1 MYNSPADPALDLTKV
16 VFGRRGSFLAF
27 YLDDFSDGSYGHT
40 RLYLGSCSYLVGA
53 ANRNRLLRIRLLAG
67 GQEVPYA
74 IRATPT
80 LLRAE
85 SLAGYVE
92 FCIAEP
98 DLVRLKGE
106 GVALCLSA
114 DLPGHESA
122 KGREA
127 GCFEVDF
134 GMVNE
139 KYLFQPVAGRLQAQ
153 APFDYRQ
160 FGATSVSVTFLPPEG
175 ESAFEGAVLQ
185 FCTNALPRQDLAPF
199 GACVNALQADFDAW
213 QAKLPQPP
221 AGYATA
227 FGRAAYLLWSNVVRV
242 GGNLKS
248 EMISVDQLHC
258 AMAYSWQQSYQAVA
272 HARDLP
278 YAWQLLLSA
287 FDYQDEAGQLAEAAN
302 DTLSQ
307 YQTCKP
313 PIQGLVLRWLMD
325 HCDLGTI
332 PSAQLERLYGPL
344 GRWTEFWFTCRD
356 RAGTGLPA
364 YDHGDESGMDDTSLF
379 RAGVPLHAPDLAA
392 YLVVQMDALARLAA
406 LLGRPQESTCWTQR
420 ADALTGRLLD
430 AYWDG
435 QRFVALQG
443 DGPQTAV
450 AAESLQSYMPLVL
463 GSRLPADI
471 RAKLVAGLQAPGKF
485 MTPYGLAS
493 EAMDSPYFEL
503 SYAWTRGSINAPNQ
517 FLTVLALDSCGE
529 TALAT
534 RIATAYC
541 ANVEKHGPHQHFNPF
556 TGQPLTPFGFF
567 GLHYQPWTGW
577 AAGVFAALAGHYAAP
592 NPTVPQ
598 G

>member
-1 MYNSPADPALDLTKV
+1 MCNSPADTSFPLDLTKV

-53 ANRNRLLRIRLLAG
+53 ANRNRLLRIHLLVN
-67 GQEVPYA
+67 GQEVPYSVSA
-74 IRATPT
+74 KPAV
-80 LLRAE
+80 LRAE
-85 SLAGYVE
+85 ARAGFVE
-92 FCIAEP
+92 FCIAGP
-98 DLVRLKGE
+98 DLIRIKGE
-106 GVALCLSA
+106 GAALRLTA

-122 KGREA
+122 KGREQ

-139 KYLFQPVAGRLQAQ
+139 KYLFQPVEGRLQWE

-160 FGATSVSVTFLPPEG
+160 FGATLASVTFLPPEG
-175 ESAFEGAVLQ
+175 GNVFEGAVLQ
-185 FCTNALPRQDLAPF
+185 FCSNAPLQRDFVPF
-199 GACVNALQADFDAW
+199 EECVRSVQADFAAW

-221 AGYATA
+221 AKYATA
-227 FGRAAYLLWSNVVRV
+227 FGRASYLLWSNVVRV

-248 EMISVDQLHC
+248 PMISVDQMHC

-272 HARDLP
+272 HSKDVP

-287 FDYQDEAGQLAEAAN
+287 FDYQDEAGQLAEASN
-302 DTLSQ
+302 DSMSQ

-313 PIQGLVLRWLMD
+313 PIQGMVLRWLME
-325 HCDLGTI
+325 HCDLHSI
-332 PSAQLERLYGPL
+332 PQEQLERLYGPL
-344 GRWTEFWFTCRD
+344 GRWTDFWFTCRD

-379 RAGVPLHAPDLAA
+379 REGVPLHAPDLAA

-406 LLGRPQESTCWTQR
+406 LLGRTEESARWTQR
-420 ADALTGRLLD
+420 ADTLTEKLLA

-435 QRFVALQG
+435 ERFVALQG

-450 AAESLQSYMPLVL
+450 AAESLESYMPLVL
-463 GSRLPADI
+463 GRRLPAEI
-471 RAKLVAGLQAPGKF
+471 RARLVAGLQAPGKF

-529 TALAT
+529 EELAA

-541 ANVEKHGPHQHFNPF
+541 TNVEKYGPHQHFNPF
-556 TGQPLTPFGFF
+556 TGEPLTPFGFF
-567 GLHYQPWTGW
+567 GLHFQPWTGW
-577 AAGVFAALAGHYAAP
+577 ASGVFAALAGYYA
-592 NPTVPQ
+592 Q
-598 G
+598 